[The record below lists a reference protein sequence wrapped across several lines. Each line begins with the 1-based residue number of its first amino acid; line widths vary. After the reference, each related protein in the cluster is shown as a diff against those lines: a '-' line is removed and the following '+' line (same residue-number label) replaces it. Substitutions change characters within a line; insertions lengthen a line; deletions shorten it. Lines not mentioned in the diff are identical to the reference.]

1 MEGFRKTI
9 RLRCTFCRSHEFAL
23 PYEGYSPPPGSF
35 VVCAN
40 CGRENDMTSLL
51 VTTKAIGLSIAEEYA
66 DQLVDE
72 MTKKLKNAFR
82 SNKFIK
88 IK

>member
-1 MEGFRKTI
+1 
-9 RLRCTFCRSHEFAL
+9 
-23 PYEGYSPPPGSF
+23 
-35 VVCAN
+35 
-40 CGRENDMTSLL
+40 MTSLL